1 MLRGLIRQAIRLSAQ
16 QARMNRNI
24 QRTKL
29 RISQNEQQ
37 QKKRQEKIDMLHKK
51 RLELLI
57 RQPIRSMLDDTRP
70 EEWQSY

>member
-1 MLRGLIRQAIRLSAQ
+1 MLRGLIRQVIRLSAQ

-29 RISQNEQQ
+29 RIAQIEQQ
-37 QKKRQEKIDMLHKK
+37 QKKRQEKIDILYKK
-51 RLELLI
+51 RLELLM
-57 RQPIRSMLDDTRP
+57 RQPICSTLDDTTP